1 MLPRLATLVRRIT
14 SISVLPDSV
23 LVGIRQQ
30 RQEARALH
38 GDSELPLVEGLRAG
52 DAARHD
58 LARLGDIALERG
70 EVLVVDVLHA
80 FGGEAAEL
88 LPAGEAAVRALSVHG
103 HDQPSPAGALSSSE
117 ALSSRGGRSRRRS
130 PPPPSSS

>member
-1 MLPRLATLVRRIT
+1 MLPRLATFVSRIT

-23 LVGIRQQ
+23 LVGVRQQ

-52 DAARHD
+52 DTARHD
-58 LARLGDIALERG
+58 LVRLGDVTHERG
-70 EVLVVDVLHA
+70 EVRVVDVLHA

-88 LPAGEAAVRALSVHG
+88 LAAREAAVATATTTTTIRFTHG
-103 HDQPSPAGALSSSE
+103 HVL
-117 ALSSRGGRSRRRS
+117 LLLLTV
-130 PPPPSSS
+130 